1 MFKGENKKMKLKN
14 ATQKNPLL
22 KYNMQAKNE
31 PSPFHITTGFPNAAN
46 ETPEVTDAH
55 KTCFTFTKLCHTV

>member
-1 MFKGENKKMKLKN
+1 
-14 ATQKNPLL
+14 
-22 KYNMQAKNE
+22 MQAKNE